1 MKKIIFTSLIGLM
14 TAGNLSAQVEILDEP
29 YTATGVSNEG
39 LVVLS
44 YAWGAPYSMW
54 NPETGDLYE
63 IGGVTAGDGHGG
75 MARFSADGKWVCG
88 AAMSKMDWPEDTWEK
103 TSKHQS
109 DYIINDI
116 TYADGQTFYAVGQ
129 DTKNNNKGVLMASS
143 DGQIWKNILQG
154 KVVDGMQEGD
164 MLETNAPLNS
174 ICFPVDY
181 VGFTC
186 GDGAYFAYSTNKGS
200 GWYGMD
206 PRPATNSTDQ
216 VKSYRTLDFI
226 KEPPYAGVVGAE
238 LEDGGYTVYQTP
250 DGAESWQ
257 ATTGVAGIPVHI
269 SHSGSIFWMVTK
281 NGHIQKSIDNGLT
294 WTDVFTTDEPLY
306 KIRFSSDNRTG
317 IALSEG
323 IVYRT
328 MDAGKNWEP
337 RSINSSAS
345 SIKWNDLLWQTA
357 TKAILIGVDGM
368 CFYSEDRGTTWQQ
381 RVIDEDNKDLKCIM
395 QTDNYQVIGGVNGNF
410 YRYVIEVPEV
420 SMMARYNTKTGEW
433 QTLGSLGLMNYPSAG
448 SGYYISGD
456 GNSIAGIAY
465 NTNATKTTRVAH
477 AAVWSEKEGMMDLG
491 SLFDNTGRATRA
503 NSISYDGS
511 VVVGWQDQNGPWHSA
526 VWRKN
531 PAGGYYPNEFLLKDP
546 SKGSA
551 DQKNRLSECRSVSL
565 NGKWIG
571 GKGQGTVSATENGWI
586 WSEETGVIELPK
598 LEMGFVENV
607 NNDGT
612 MATGFT
618 GGMQGFIWTKDGG
631 TKTLNEYVYDKFG
644 LDMGDVYL
652 MSALNMSPN
661 GRYLCGWAM
670 EGQIVKGYRL
680 DLQYGSSIESQAMEQ
695 CKASVYPNPVSD
707 VLHVDVPFDMDT
719 QIRLLDAQGRTI
731 VSKTTVS
738 QSNSLQL
745 DGVAP
750 GLYILDVAAKG
761 AHKTFKVEVVH

>member
-103 TSKHQS
+103 TSKYQS
-109 DYIINDI
+109 DYIINAMDFS
-116 TYADGQTFYAVGQ
+116 DNVTFYAVGQ
-129 DTKNNNKGVLMASS
+129 DTKNNNKGILMTSS
-143 DGQIWKNILQG
+143 DGQIWNNITE
-154 KVVDGMQEGD
+154 EGNT
-164 MLETNAPLNS
+164 MPVTTSPLNS
-174 ICFPVDY
+174 ISFPLDN
-181 VGFTC
+181 VGFIC
-186 GDGAYFAYSTNKGS
+186 GDNAYFAYSINKGS
-200 GWYGMD
+200 SWTAMD
-206 PRPATNSTDQ
+206 PRPKGCTDQ

-337 RSINSSAS
+337 RSINSSAN

-381 RVIDEDNKDLKCIM
+381 RVIDEDSKDLKCIM

-420 SMMARYNTKTGEW
+420 SMMARYNTESKEW
-433 QTLGSLGLMNYPSAG
+433 QTLGSLGGNTDMVSAG

-456 GNSIAGIAY
+456 GSTIVGVAKTVNPAS
-465 NTNATKTTRVAH
+465 TEATKFAH
-477 AAVWSEKEGMMDLG
+477 AVAWSEKEGMMDLG
-491 SLFDNTGRATRA
+491 GIFDNIGRSTRA
-503 NSISYDGS
+503 NCVSYDGS
-511 VVVGWQDQNGPWHSA
+511 VVVGWQDEHGPWHSA

-551 DQKNRLSECRSVSL
+551 DQKNRIGQCRSVSL

-571 GKGQGTVSATENGWI
+571 GRGQGSVTACENGWI

-598 LEMGFVENV
+598 LEEGYVEGV

-618 GGMQGFIWTKDGG
+618 GGMQGFIWTKDDG
-631 TKTLNEYVYDKFG
+631 TKTLNEYVYEKFG
-644 LDMGDVYL
+644 LDLGDVYL
-652 MSALNMSPN
+652 MSALGISPN

-670 EGQIVKGYRL
+670 EGQIVKAYRL
-680 DLQYGSSIESQAMEQ
+680 DLQYGSSIDSHAMEQ

-707 VLHVDVPFDMDT
+707 VLHVDVPFDMST

-731 VSKTTVS
+731 LSKTTAS

-750 GLYILDVAAKG
+750 GLYILDVAAEG

>member
-14 TAGNLSAQVEILDEP
+14 AAGNLSAQVEILDEP

-103 TSKHQS
+103 TSKYQS
-109 DYIINDI
+109 DYIINCMD
-116 TYADGQTFYAVGQ
+116 YSDNQTFHAVGQ
-129 DTKNNNKGVLMASS
+129 DTQNNNKGILMRSS
-143 DGQIWKNILQG
+143 DGKTWIN
-154 KVVDGMQEGD
+154 VTEEGNT
-164 MLETNAPLNS
+164 MPVTTAPLNS
-174 ICFPVDY
+174 ISFLNDHIAVM
-181 VGFTC
+181 C
-186 GDGAYFAYSTNKGS
+186 GDKGYCAYSINQGS
-200 GWYGMD
+200 QWTSLD
-206 PRPATNSTDQ
+206 PRPEANKSDN
-216 VKSYRTLDFI
+216 VKSYRTVDFI
-226 KEPPYAGVVGAE
+226 KAPPYAGVVGAE
-238 LEDGGYTVYQTP
+238 LADGGYAVYQSP
-250 DGAESWQ
+250 DGAETWHT
-257 ATTGVAGIPVHI
+257 TTGVAGIPVHI
-269 SHSGSIFWMVTK
+269 SHCGTTFWMVTT

-294 WTDVFTTDEPLY
+294 WTDAFTTDEPLY
-306 KIRFSSDNRTG
+306 KIKFSSDYITG
-317 IALSEG
+317 FALSKDL
-323 IVYRT
+323 IYKT
-328 MDAGKNWEP
+328 MDGGKNWEP
-337 RSINSSAS
+337 KAVKVSTEPTL
-345 SIKWNDLLWQTA
+345 WNDLIWTS
-357 TKAILIGVDGM
+357 KHGAILIGSNGM
-368 CFYSEDRGTTWQQ
+368 SVYTEDRGGISWQP
-381 RVIDEDNKDLKCIM
+381 RVIDEDNKDLRCIM
-395 QTDNYQVIGGVNGNF
+395 QTDNYQIIGGVNGNF
-410 YRYVIEVPEV
+410 YRYVIEIPEV
-420 SMMARYNTKTGEW
+420 SMMARYNTETKQW
-433 QTLGSLGLMNYPSAG
+433 QTLGSLNGNMSYPSAG

-456 GNSIAGIAY
+456 GKSVAGIAY
-465 NTNATKTTRVAH
+465 TTNPASTGAKKFAH

-491 SLFDNTGRATRA
+491 SLFDNIGRSTRA
-503 NSISYDGS
+503 NCISYDGS

-551 DQKNRLSECRSVSL
+551 DIKNRLSECRSVSL

-670 EGQIVKGYRL
+670 EGQIVKAYRL

-695 CKASVYPNPVSD
+695 CKASIYPNPVSD
-707 VLHVDVPFDMDT
+707 VLHVDVPFDMST

-731 VSKTTVS
+731 LSKTTAS

-750 GLYILDVAAKG
+750 GLYILDVAAEG